1 MKSTSSKRILFLVI
15 MAFFVAL
22 QVVVARVVSLEIGNV
37 FRINFAF
44 VVSAFCGALLGP
56 WAAATCGVLSDFL
69 GYLIRPVGAY
79 HPGFA
84 LTAALVGLTYGYFLH
99 GKRPISL
106 VHIVVASLCQ
116 VLIYNFLMNSIW
128 IMSFTGNTY
137 IQTLMTRLPVE
148 AVQAIVKP
156 VILLLV
162 LPKVVPILERQ
173 VHLD

>member
-1 MKSTSSKRILFLVI
+1 MKSTSSKRTLFLVV

-44 VVSAFCGALLGP
+44 LVSALCGALLGP
-56 WAAATCGVLSDFL
+56 IPAAVCGVLSDFL
-69 GYLIRPVGAY
+69 GFLIRPVGAY

-84 LTAALVGLTYGYFLH
+84 FTAALAGLAYGYLLH
-99 GKRPISL
+99 KKRPISIPNIIL
-106 VHIVVASLCQ
+106 AGLFQVVIC
-116 VLIYNFLMNSIW
+116 NFLLNSAW

-137 IQTLMTRLPVE
+137 VQTLWTRLPVE
-148 AVQAIVKP
+148 GVQAIAKP
-156 VILLLV
+156 LILALV
-162 LPKVVPILERQ
+162 LPLVVPIVERE

>member
-1 MKSTSSKRILFLVI
+1 MKSTSSKRVLFLVV

-44 VVSAFCGALLGP
+44 IVSALCGALLGP
-56 WAAATCGVLSDFL
+56 IPAALCGVLSDFL
-69 GYLIRPVGAY
+69 GFMVRPVGAY

-84 LTAALVGLTYGYFLH
+84 FTAALVGLAYGYMLH
-99 GKRPISL
+99 NKRPISIRN
-106 VHIVVASLCQ
+106 IVLACLFQ
-116 VLIYNFLMNSIW
+116 VVICNFLLNSVW

-137 IQTLMTRLPVE
+137 MQTLAVRLPVE

-156 VILLLV
+156 VVLVLV
-162 LPKVVPILERQ
+162 LPKMVPLVEKQ